1 MRCGHDLPSREETS
15 YYAKSPFPLD
25 QEYHIT
31 LLETNE
37 AILEMGRN
45 SLKGTW
51 TMVYDEGF
59 NIEFGELNFFAF
71 SKYAPIR
78 NSGGKTNYESFC
90 YSTCVGW
97 YHNKDKTQWGC
108 YQATKKGVNPDEITY
123 HNTKNFMNIV
133 DPNSISDSSL
143 VNSFLN
149 MNFKEKHTEITFPQN
164 IEVDNKLKSAKFLRN
179 SSFIAER
186 EHMLLK
192 LDSSFKAHSLYLNKL
207 KLVKKSWNAEVHP
220 NFSNLSIKELN
231 RFAGINRQRITT
243 EKVTPKPIIHEDV
256 SMFPK
261 NFDWKNKLKPAGT
274 QGNCGS
280 CYTYSTIRMIEA
292 RLKIL
297 YDHEVNLSIQHPLD
311 CAFYNQGC
319 NGGYPYLTMKFSN
332 EFGLIPEFCKQYAVK
347 YKFNNELN
355 RKLI

>member
-1 MRCGHDLPSREETS
+1 MSCGHDIPSREETS
-15 YYAKSPFPLD
+15 YFAKSPYPLD
-25 QEYHIT
+25 QEYELT
-31 LLETNE
+31 LLENNE
-37 AILEMGRN
+37 AILEIGRN
-45 SLKGTW
+45 SMRGKW

-59 NIEFGELNFFAF
+59 NIDLGDLNFFAF
-71 SKYAPIR
+71 SKYAPSK
-78 NSGGKTNYESFC
+78 NSGGKTNYVSYC

-108 YQATKKGVNPDEITY
+108 YQANKKGVDSDQINYYD
-123 HNTKNFMNIV
+123 TKNFINIV
-133 DPNSISDSSL
+133 DPNSNTDSSII
-143 VNSFLN
+143 NSFLN
-149 MNFKEKHTEITFPQN
+149 MNFREKNTEITF
-164 IEVDNKLKSAKFLRN
+164 EENKENNNRLKSARFLHN

-186 EHMLLK
+186 EFMMLK

-207 KLVKKSWNAEVHP
+207 KSVKKSWNAEVHP

-231 RFAGINRQRITT
+231 RFAGINRQRGSV
-243 EKVTPKPIIHEDV
+243 EKNVSKQIIQEDV

-319 NGGYPYLTMKFSN
+319 NGGYPFLTMKFAN
-332 EFGLIPEFCKQYAVK
+332 EFGLIPEFCKQYAVI
-347 YKFNNELN
+347 YYF
-355 RKLI
+355 